1 MSETRYSDKQLEK
14 STQKFFL
21 ESAGFVIK
29 LVFEPIEQVYFKGR
43 LIDEVFRL
51 WSSGGFLLS
60 SSKKADFEIRFTDTN
75 LIEVVHKGRKAKQF
89 YLTFQRDF
97 TSGKVIAYYHTSL
110 PALQMLLK
118 EVFTFLIKRDGFL
131 LHASGCQSK
140 SGSLKLFLAP
150 SGGGKTTVATL
161 LSKSKD
167 IVQFNDD
174 ILIVRKMGGQW
185 KFFSP
190 PFVEKQILPVKREA
204 KNAELFF
211 IKKSKKAAKK
221 EIRDPKTVLRL
232 VLRQIWSKTGNIDRK
247 TLGNAMVFVE
257 ENKFYWLDSILD
269 AKALRKVVY
278 EN

>member
-1 MSETRYSDKQLEK
+1 MKKNSFSDREISEK
-14 STQKFFL
+14 TQKFFL
-21 ESAGFVIK
+21 EAAGFVIK
-29 LVFEPIEQVYFKGR
+29 LVFEPTEQIYFKGR
-43 LIDEVFRL
+43 LVDEILRL
-51 WSSGGFLLS
+51 WGGGGFLLPG
-60 SSKKADFEIRFTDTN
+60 SKKADFEIRFTDTN

-89 YLTFQRDF
+89 YLMFQRDF

-131 LHASGCQSK
+131 LHASGCQGK

-150 SGGGKTTVATL
+150 SGGGKTTVATV

-167 IVQFNDD
+167 IVPFNDD

-185 KFFSP
+185 NFFSP

-204 KNAELFF
+204 KNAEMYF

-232 VLRQIWSKTGNIDRK
+232 VLRQIWSKAGNIDKK

-269 AKALRKVVY
+269 AKAVRKVVY
-278 EN
+278 ED